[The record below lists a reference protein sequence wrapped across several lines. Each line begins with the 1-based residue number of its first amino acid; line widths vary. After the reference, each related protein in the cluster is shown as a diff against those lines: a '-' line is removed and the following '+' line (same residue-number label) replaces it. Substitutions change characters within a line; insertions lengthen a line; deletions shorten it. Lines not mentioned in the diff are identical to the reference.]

1 MIINPYV
8 ISILFFLMF
17 KHQIYFLILYL
28 MFAII
33 IPILCIPFALNK
45 NVFNRYFE
53 DVFPKYIEQS
63 NFSKYISKLFFSC
76 LGVKTRFLK
85 LDTNH
90 LKLNNKFIDKGF
102 ILANHR
108 SNTDFFFDPLISE
121 SSFIGRHLATLS
133 VLFYGLLVIIENK
146 YISIDRN
153 KSRNIIF
160 NIIINHLNTNV
171 NSNNK
176 YTNRILFWPE
186 GTRRKHNSI
195 NNIEESKSLLKPGL
209 LKSIYDYKKYPV
221 QILITKNKE
230 KVSDEK
236 KLYANYGIELISTIS
251 PSIHPKDYE
260 TFDDFY
266 NKISEIW
273 FYQFNFTMS

>member
-1 MIINPYV
+1 MFKHQIYLY
-8 ISILFFLMF
+8 ILFFLMF
-17 KHQIYFLILYL
+17 KHQIFFLILYV

-33 IPILCIPFALNK
+33 IPIICIPFALSQ

-63 NFSKYISKLFFSC
+63 NFSKYISKLLFIF
-76 LGVKTRFLK
+76 LGVKNRFLK
-85 LDTNH
+85 LDTNN
-90 LKLNNKFIDKGF
+90 LNLNNKFITKGF
-102 ILANHR
+102 ILSNHR
-108 SNTDFFFDPLISE
+108 STTDFFFDPLISE

-160 NIIINHLNTNV
+160 NMIIDHFNF
-171 NSNNK
+171 NK
-176 YTNRILFWPE
+176 RMLFWPE
-186 GTRRKHNSI
+186 GTRRTHNSI
-195 NNIEESKSLLKPGL
+195 NDIEESKSLLKPGL
-209 LKSIYDYKKYPV
+209 LKSIYEYKEYPV
-221 QILITKNKE
+221 QIFITKNKE
-230 KVSDEK
+230 KVLNEK
-236 KLYANYGIELISTIS
+236 MLYANYGLELISTLS

-266 NKISEIW
+266 NKISETW